1 MFVDASTYVF
11 VATAFVRILE
21 FIKSKELDEGVS
33 ARGKTESLYCCNT
46 YYGEIQSSTKKTE
59 TVSHLELAACVV
71 CTRLGFT
78 VAHALYL
85 DKNTIIF

>member
-1 MFVDASTYVF
+1 
-11 VATAFVRILE
+11 
-21 FIKSKELDEGVS
+21 
-33 ARGKTESLYCCNT
+33 LYCCNT